1 MREGTP
7 ARLEQ
12 IGQPWGGTDVRTVQD
27 GSRRIVDDQRM
38 NRVDYLH
45 DELQRLRD
53 AGCDDVLLFPCPVDV
68 DQPRRLA
75 AVLDA
80 PARDG

>member
-1 MREGTP
+1 MNP
-7 ARLEQ
+7 
-12 IGQPWGGTDVRTVQD
+12 
-27 GSRRIVDDQRM
+27 VDH
-38 NRVDYLH
+38 LH
-45 DELQRLRD
+45 EELQRLRD
-53 AGCDDVLLFPCPVDV
+53 AGCDDVLLFPSSADV